1 MAARRSKPPSG
12 APEEGQAARPLQG
25 NLFDEPVE
33 TSAAAAAA
41 AKQQNSARPGRRAPA
56 ARAGAPAGDGPQ
68 GGPVSQRADSRPRYE
83 SKPRGGSQPR
93 ADFGARFSAAQ
104 AVRARAT
111 GYAEV
116 ALYRPLP
123 QAYTYAIPPALAG
136 QVEVGKRVAVSFGPR
151 REVGLVVRAPAEAPA
166 GNVLVKELAAVLD
179 REPALDAGL
188 LSLCA
193 WIAEEYACT
202 LGEALAAVLPAPMKR
217 EGGQRRVLK
226 IRAAPGVTPEALAA
240 LESRQPAQH
249 RLLRTLLEIQGEAEL
264 RDLLRRLELSDAPA
278 KGLAKRG
285 LALLRQADF
294 DPLFEA
300 GGDRQRPRPDVLS
313 AGQEWALDAIALALE
328 LRQARPFLLQ
338 GITGSGKT
346 EVYLRAIER
355 CLALGRSAITL
366 VPEIALTPQTVAWFR
381 SRFGEVA
388 LLHSRLT
395 DAQRLSVWK
404 RVRSGELRVV
414 VGARSA
420 LFAPVKDL
428 GLIVIDEEHE
438 PSFKQASNPR
448 YHAREVAL
456 ERARR
461 AGAVVVLGSATPS
474 LESYSAAAEGRYQR
488 LLLPE
493 RVGGGKLPP
502 VTVVDMRSEPQER
515 FAPVFSRLL
524 SQSLAETLNLGQQA
538 LLFLNRRGYS
548 PVLFCAACR
557 QVTRCHQCATAL
569 SWHKQIGR
577 LVCHLC
583 GHEQPVPKACP
594 ICTAPRPRWLGSG
607 SERVESVVAAMFPA
621 ARVARMD
628 SDTMH
633 RREDYER
640 VLQAFGAGEIDVLVG
655 TQMIAKGLDF
665 PRVTLVG
672 IVSADT
678 SLHQPDFRAAERTF
692 QLLSQVAGRAGRSHL
707 PGRILIQTEN
717 PEHPAIR
724 LAAKHDFEAFAQA
737 ELADRRALG
746 YPPATRLIR
755 ALFESEDARLA
766 ASSADQ
772 VAEAL
777 KARFSAPLPFSAV
790 SAAAA
795 GAAAN
800 TAAVHPARPAAP
812 RASADARS
820 APNPTAPAPISV
832 LGAAPAPLTQLRG
845 RHRHHLLLKA
855 PPGPAF
861 AAARSA
867 LLELLTP
874 LADKH
879 SSLRITLD
887 VDPIGLL

>member
-1 MAARRSKPPSG
+1 VAAATG
-12 APEEGQAARPLQG
+12 AARPKKASRG
-25 NLFDEPVE
+25 D
-33 TSAAAAAA
+33 
-41 AKQQNSARPGRRAPA
+41 APA
-56 ARAGAPAGDGPQ
+56 R
-68 GGPVSQRADSRPRYE
+68 S
-83 SKPRGGSQPR
+83 
-93 ADFGARFSAAQ
+93 DFGARFSAAQ
-104 AVRARAT
+104 AVRARAV

-123 QAYTYAIPPALAG
+123 QTYTYAIPPSLSG

-151 REVGLVVRAPAEAPA
+151 REVGMVVRAPAEPPA

-179 REPALDAGL
+179 REPALDEGL

-202 LGEALAAVLPAPMKR
+202 LGEALAALLPAPMKR

-226 IRAAPGVTPEALAA
+226 IQAALGVTPEALAA

-249 RLLRTLLEIQGEAEL
+249 RLLRTLLEIDGEAEL
-264 RDLLRRLELSDAPA
+264 RDLLRRLGLSDAPA

-285 LALLRQADF
+285 LALLRQADS
-294 DPLFEA
+294 DPLLAA
-300 GGDRQRPRPDVLS
+300 GGDRERPRPSQLS
-313 AGQEWALDAIALALE
+313 PGQSWALESISMALE

-366 VPEIALTPQTVAWFR
+366 VPEIALTPQTVSWFR
-381 SRFGEVA
+381 ARFGEVA

-420 LFAPVKDL
+420 LFAPVVDL

-461 AGAVVVLGSATPS
+461 AGAVVILGSATPS
-474 LESYSAAAEGRYQR
+474 LETFSGAAEGRFHR

-502 VTVVDMRSEPQER
+502 VTVVDMRQEPQER
-515 FAPVFSRLL
+515 FTPVFSRLL
-524 SQSLAETLNLGQQA
+524 RQSLEETLNLGQQA

-548 PVLFCAACR
+548 PVLYCASCR
-557 QVTRCHQCATAL
+557 HVTRCHQCATAL

-583 GHEQPVPKACP
+583 GQEQPVPKACP

-607 SERVESVVAAMFPA
+607 SERVESVVAALFPA

-628 SDTMH
+628 SDTMR

-678 SLHQPDFRAAERTF
+678 SLHLPDFRAAERTF

-724 LAAKHDFEAFAQA
+724 LAAKHDFEAFAAQ

-755 ALFESEDARLA
+755 VLFESEDPRLA

-772 VAEAL
+772 IAETL
-777 KARFSAPLPFSAV
+777 KARFASPLPFAADPLAPAPASAQASPNASAQAPASNAASAPASSRSSAPASSR
-790 SAAAA
+790 SAAPDASRSP
-795 GAAAN
+795 AAA
-800 TAAVHPARPAAP
+800 PRPAAGP
-812 RASADARS
+812 RAPDSATVDRGQSAPPTAERAPRPADAR
-820 APNPTAPAPISV
+820 PLPISV

-861 AAARSA
+861 TTARAA

-874 LADKH
+874 LGAQH
-879 SSLRITLD
+879 NQLRITLD
-887 VDPIGLL
+887 IDPVNLL